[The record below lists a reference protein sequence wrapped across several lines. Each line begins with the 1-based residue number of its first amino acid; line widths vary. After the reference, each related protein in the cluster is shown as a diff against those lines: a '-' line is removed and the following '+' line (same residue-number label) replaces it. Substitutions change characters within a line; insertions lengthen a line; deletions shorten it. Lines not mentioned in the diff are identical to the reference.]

1 MHVSASR
8 SISRELAED
17 LPRGERPLEGVLD
30 VDDVETTNVLLAVG
44 DDTATTPVTE
54 SLSCSMS
61 KRTVSLTLIRG
72 SG

>member
-1 MHVSASR
+1 M
-8 SISRELAED
+8 
-17 LPRGERPLEGVLD
+17 
-30 VDDVETTNVLLAVG
+30 DDVETTNVLLAVG